1 MCPSPPDGGKDKAF
15 FWTCLTSPIGHFLLS
30 PIPSSPKQLVGT
42 TVAPQVALLLPLER
56 HY

>member
-15 FWTCLTSPIGHFLLS
+15 FWTCLTSPIEHFLLS